1 MTDFA
6 REVDST
12 VAGALN
18 PGERVLW
25 TGHCLSRLGKQQH
38 EQRTSRMGMV
48 LGWPIS
54 ILFAGIGLLNL
65 LAGLSSGPIGR
76 VIGGAILLAIGVSVI
91 YVLITGLFR
100 DSKMFCRKQTA
111 YVLTDQRAFV
121 LKHCR
126 TAVPMRSVDWHF
138 VDHVRAEWVELDGRG
153 TVQFQHWDPM
163 ARQWQTILQF
173 YKIASAH
180 QVAERAQG
188 AMAQANGQ
196 P

>member
-18 PGERVLW
+18 PGEQVVW
-25 TGHCLSRLGKQQH
+25 TGHCLSRMGQQ
-38 EQRTSRMGMV
+38 RKAARIPRWACIAAVPFTGF
-48 LGWPIS
+48 GS
-54 ILFAGIGLLNL
+54 IALITLLSE
-65 LAGLSSGPIGR
+65 GRLSGTMIAPG
-76 VIGGAILLAIGVSVI
+76 ILLAIGVGFL
-91 YVLITGLFR
+91 YELISQRFR
-100 DSKMFCRKQTA
+100 DRKMYCRKQTV
-111 YVLTDQRAFV
+111 YVLTNRRAFV